1 MTAFYRNQG
10 YEEDPDYPDFSRVN
24 LNSQNN
30 PDYPY
35 SRKNSSNLK
44 SKNNAKY
51 SSTYN
56 DPDYPDALNHPD
68 YAGTK
73 DYLDNPGF
81 RNHQEYPGSH
91 INPAFSRSQKNPD
104 YSGPGNSSHH
114 LRARHNPDLG
124 FLVIPD
130 YPGTENY
137 QDSRESPDDPDP
149 RNNAYRS
156 SSKNYHMGAKDYLS
170 SRNNLDSLKTRNNQ
184 SYPGSLEMPD
194 YPGAEDNLSAPDN
207 WRDTYNQVT
216 QDNHGISYADN
227 PEMGRG
233 LRNRALQSHPT
244 FHQGSRSPERRN
256 QDYPESFQMTS
267 RKPSSLYSEHPVPYS
282 DDSGYRNQAYED
294 ESSLDGDHEN
304 LGRNVNSLGWRTCHE
319 DARKSYYSIFVNVAD
334 KTRHEEKLIASL
346 INLTPSEGIKII
358 RNQPLTMQEKRKI
371 RKKVNMERR
380 KSDSTVPLNCCTQC
394 MNAMSLHFRHF
405 KNIMSEFFQSLHVWQ
420 RTLKIIGSKFG
431 TSVLSYF
438 NFLTWLLKFN
448 IFSFLVNF
456 SFIIIPQLTES
467 KPNTLS
473 FTGLELLTGTVLMT
487 SPHLPPPLIFVYI
500 FSSVVPIHLTAPSS
514 SILMEMNWVYC
525 FCFHSMACSFRNN
538 FINPHIYSRGTAK
551 LVFSWDFTI
560 THEKAVKLKQRNLT
574 TELKENLSEI
584 RHENVIAPL
593 KQRLSHL
600 AIHLAA
606 WIVSTGVAI
615 ASCAAVYWLA
625 FHNMKFLKQHKNEA
639 ATLLLPFVVCCI
651 NLFVPLFYSSFGLVE
666 KFEIPRHQILVIIT
680 RNIFLK
686 ISIIGILCYYWL
698 NSVAVSHEECW
709 ETLIGQDIY
718 RLLIMNFLFS
728 LFDSIFGEFLR
739 RIIGTTLIKSLGV
752 PEFDIARNVLEL
764 IYTQTLLWIGI
775 FFSPLLP
782 LIHMITLFIMF
793 YMKRVSLLMNCQP
806 PSKAWRASQMMTLF
820 IFLLFFPSFTG
831 VLCVLAITV
840 WRLKPSP
847 HCGPFQGL
855 PSIIHAI
862 YGWIEILSNRPSYLW
877 VVWIYRN
884 LIGSVHFFFILT
896 LIVLII
902 TYLYWQ
908 IIEGR
913 KIMIKLLH
921 EQIINEGKDKMF
933 LVEKLLKLQESQKKP
948 SSYVLT
954 QERREQ
960 EESRSSMDMSRRSI
974 NSLRRESGTGLE
986 GSSADLTNRSRIS
999 LRRDPGI
1006 DVDWLED
1013 APDRSQ
1019 VSATNQNSVFM
1030 EENYFN
1036 HGSREHTAITDE
1048 DPSEALRLAM
1058 MARRQSEMER

>member
-156 SSKNYHMGAKDYLS
+156 SSKNYHMG
-170 SRNNLDSLKTRNNQ
+170 

-216 QDNHGISYADN
+216 QDNHGISY
-227 PEMGRG
+227 
-233 LRNRALQSHPT
+233 SHPT

-282 DDSGYRNQAYED
+282 DDSGY
-294 ESSLDGDHEN
+294 
-304 LGRNVNSLGWRTCHE
+304 
-319 DARKSYYSIFVNVAD
+319 K
-334 KTRHEEKLIASL
+334 EKLIASL

-473 FTGLELLTGTVLMT
+473 FTDLEVMT

-960 EESRSSMDMSRRSI
+960 EV
-974 NSLRRESGTGLE
+974 SLKL
-986 GSSADLTNRSRIS
+986 N
-999 LRRDPGI
+999 PGF
-1006 DVDWLED
+1006 
-1013 APDRSQ
+1013 S
-1019 VSATNQNSVFM
+1019 
-1030 EENYFN
+1030 
-1036 HGSREHTAITDE
+1036 
-1048 DPSEALRLAM
+1048 
-1058 MARRQSEMER
+1058 